1 MNKNKFFTNDTT
13 NVPSNYIDY
22 MQNKKGVTMI
32 KSLKQKDITELHR
45 YINYCE
51 MFTITKSYYNY
62 SLYSR
67 NLVAP
72 PKTLVDSN
80 TSFRVEKNFTIKA
93 TTPDCKETLYP
104 YGECVQNRNANAG
117 QYYSPL
123 YSNLDLDKWC
133 TNCPQQDRIGQ
144 KEITTTTNTTST
156 SPFLSTKMDAS
167 QQTSPP
173 VPPSKFV
180 IVSIPSSKSTQTN
193 NIEDNASSN
202 PLPHTI
208 ADKKGP
214 VVSNPIAQAQN
225 EKKEP
230 KVKCGYYGLCRDP
243 KPLFI

>member
-1 MNKNKFFTNDTT
+1 MNKNKFYTNDTT

-80 TSFRVEKNFTIKA
+80 TSFRLEKNLTIKA
-93 TTPDCKETLYP
+93 TTPDCKDKDTLYP
-104 YGECVQNRNANAG
+104 YGECVQNRDANAG

-123 YSNLDLDKWC
+123 YSSNLDLDKWC
-133 TNCPQQDRIGQ
+133 TNCPPQQDR
-144 KEITTTTNTTST
+144 TTTS
-156 SPFLSTKMDAS
+156 SPSSSTKMDAS
-167 QQTSPP
+167 QQTSSPT

-180 IVSIPSSKSTQTN
+180 IVCIPSSKKSTPTN
-193 NIEDNASSN
+193 TIKDNAFESV
-202 PLPHTI
+202 
-208 ADKKGP
+208 K
-214 VVSNPIAQAQN
+214 AQN
-225 EKKEP
+225 EKNETNTKT
-230 KVKCGYYGLCRDP
+230 KNKCGYYGLCRDP